1 MATITFSQGQ
11 FFHPYYGWFDKE
23 PDLPNYAHRSGLITE
38 KIGPEHFITPDHPLY
53 EMSQKLSTQEI
64 TQFVPNSRT
73 ILRHTVGSDPAAA
86 TEYTEPPAYVHEQ
99 RVFSKMA
106 QRLAEYDPT
115 TAVFEESP
123 ADVYEQRDLSYYL
136 DGTTKLAGSYV
147 FVYEGNTM
155 TVKFDFG
162 RPAGNDPIDVVALY
176 EEHRAN
182 IQSLK
187 KQGFHDDTVKMLM
200 DAVNEAFVNT
210 RCSGLEGQLMHF
222 NPGMSRDQAKDV
234 TKSFFEEY
242 IRVRNGASSM
252 KSAMITAGNALKSQG
267 LMHSRVD
274 VTTDDSRKVGQS
286 QKVIDAFDEL
296 DAYVAASPEHQKR
309 MAEMAAFTPLDVN
322 AIKDTTTW
330 DPSETHIR
338 NIDSLNRL
346 DYSKNTTMS
355 DIEKEARSLSI
366 VFRVRGDQMIDY
378 ARRYEEI
385 MGQLDSKLSS
395 GEISQEHYD
404 RYRADLDTAFI
415 KTHNLNIKGQAMAAG
430 LSESKATELAKAFSK
445 EYIKIRGQAKPDEI
459 DAAGIANATL
469 KKIESQGWPSF
480 SLYSSENRATVSGND
495 PWYAMMAENALYW
508 QNTPQP
514 YEYW

>member
-23 PDLPNYAHRSGLITE
+23 PGLPNYAYRSGLVNE
-38 KIGPEHFITPDHPLY
+38 KIGSEHFISSDHQLY
-53 EMSQKLSTQEI
+53 DVAQKI
-64 TQFVPNSRT
+64 TQTIIEQSPN
-73 ILRHTVGSDPAAA
+73 
-86 TEYTEPPAYVHEQ
+86 
-99 RVFSKMA
+99 SKMA
-106 QRLAEYDPT
+106 QRLSEYDPT

-123 ADVYEQRDLSYYL
+123 AYVYEQRDLSYYL
-136 DGTTKLAGSYV
+136 DGTTKLAGSYA

-222 NPGMSRDQAKDV
+222 NPGMNRDQAKNV

-242 IRVRNGASSM
+242 IRVRNGAGSM
-252 KSAMITAGNALKSQG
+252 ESAMTTAGNALKSQG

-309 MAEMAAFTPLDVN
+309 MAEMAAFTPLKLDPN
-322 AIKDTTTW
+322 TPAPAW

-338 NIDSLNRL
+338 NIDYLNRL

-395 GEISQEHYD
+395 GEISAEHYD

-430 LSESKATELAKAFSK
+430 LSENKATELAEAFST
-445 EYIKIRGQAKPDEI
+445 EYIKIREQTTPGARDADKMSGQALQKL
-459 DAAGIANATL
+459 ATD
-469 KKIESQGWPSF
+469 GWPTF
-480 SLYSSENRATVSGND
+480 SLYSSENRATVAADD
-495 PWYAMMAENALYW
+495 PWYANVSEDALYW
-508 QNTPQP
+508 QNVPQP
-514 YEYW
+514 YEHW